1 MQPSSLAVFRGLG
14 SDARDAGKKPLSA
27 RFGFRRFWGCH
38 EGLGLTALGLCWRRV
53 RAKQP
58 PRAAREGCQA
68 ALHASHLKE
77 IQELLQPMISERR
90 LDRARRVLQKRTQ
103 AVRLIF
109 LRQKPAD
116 VLAALRTM
124 DQFSLQFA
132 EIIGELEDDLE
143 KPGDTSGGSR
153 NFVTVRQWPDLQS
166 CTQSL
171 RKALASTATPSEE
184 KRESGEIKKA
194 GHLCVCLRGGA
205 VLSAEGLQTEAS
217 LASLKVCERRPPK
230 LAVVFGEE
238 GGVEE
243 DRKNYDMQVSLPQR
257 GFACG
262 LSLNVTVAMVLV
274 HLRCAGLLSGHSLS
288 SWQRD
293 LLWTQWLVELHGRE
307 SSMALLQERGLA
319 WQVELLSEL
328 VKERPK
334 DNELVPLML

>member
-184 KRESGEIKKA
+184 KRESGEIKKDRRS
-194 GHLCVCLRGGA
+194 V
-205 VLSAEGLQTEAS
+205 EGTES
-217 LASLKVCERRPPK
+217 RVVLASN
-230 LAVVFGEE
+230 A
-238 GGVEE
+238 GGPSL
-243 DRKNYDMQVSLPQR
+243 RVSSR
-257 GFACG
+257 W
-262 LSLNVTVAMVLV
+262 
-274 HLRCAGLLSGHSLS
+274 RCALGRGSSDGGGGLGQAESRAPPSRAA
-288 SWQRD
+288 SWA
-293 LLWTQWLVELHGRE
+293 G
-307 SSMALLQERGLA
+307 
-319 WQVELLSEL
+319 
-328 VKERPK
+328 
-334 DNELVPLML
+334 